1 VKILLDTHTFL
12 WVVNDGP
19 LSETARASFL
29 DIDNNVFLSAASYW
43 EICIKNSIGKLTLA
57 DDWADQF
64 DTEMR
69 VNNIQWLPIAKP
81 HARKIIEL
89 PLIHQDPFDRLLIA
103 QALCE
108 EMTILT
114 SDGNIARYAVSTLW

>member
-1 VKILLDTHTFL
+1 MILLLDTHTFL

-19 LSETARASFL
+19 LSKTARASFL
-29 DIDNNVFLSAASYW
+29 DINNKLFLSAVSYW

-57 DDWADQF
+57 EDWADQF

-69 VNNIQWLPIAKP
+69 ANNIQWLPIAKP
-81 HARKIIEL
+81 HARRIIDL

-108 EMTILT
+108 DMSILT
-114 SDGNIARYAVSTLW
+114 SDRNIAKYDVTTIW